1 MKWLIKDLFHLET
14 PHEYSCETWNPH
26 TQRNINKLEAIQRR
40 ATKFILKSGADYNTR
55 LSQLSLH
62 SLSNRRFIR
71 DVVFLYNLIN
81 GHYNIDIS
89 DRLLFCKDRNVGYDL
104 RKNGSL
110 DLASMYSRTNIF
122 KYSYFIR
129 IIDEWN
135 SLPNDIKETV
145 GISSFKHKVMSFLSN
160 TYT

>member
-1 MKWLIKDLFHLET
+1 MNVKFRR
-14 PHEYSCETWNPH
+14 PGPNYAYSIWPGASPFPQE
-26 TQRNINKLEAIQRR
+26 
-40 ATKFILKSGADYNTR
+40 KSGADYNTR

-104 RKNGSL
+104 RKIWL
-110 DLASMYSRTNIF
+110 SR
-122 KYSYFIR
+122 
-129 IIDEWN
+129 
-135 SLPNDIKETV
+135 PCQHV
-145 GISSFKHKVMSFLSN
+145 Q
-160 TYT
+160 